1 MTDSTARKKADELTP
16 EQVADYLRAHPDF
29 FLGQDEL
36 LRSLTLPHESGR
48 AISLV
53 ERQVH
58 LFREQRDTLRRE
70 LVELV
75 SIARH
80 NDRLFEKSKRLLLQ
94 VIEARSLSEAAAA
107 IDDSIR
113 GDFGLDAAA
122 VLLFMDAPAAGTC
135 QGALRVVSPDSAR
148 ARLGRLLDS
157 ERAVC
162 GQFRDEERAFLVPRP
177 AGSGGLGGPGALAS
191 PRADRCFR
199 GGQLPAGVLRPEH
212 GLPVPDLH
220 QRHPEPPA
228 APDAAQAHGRH
239 TGPGDGGTGSLSA
252 PDRPWTFPPPCPRRW
267 RIFSATWRPRNA
279 TPPIPVTT
287 TGGT

>member
-148 ARLGRLLDS
+148 A
-157 ERAVC
+157 
-162 GQFRDEERAFLVPRP
+162 P
-177 AGSGGLGGPGALAS
+177 AGTAAGLRTS
-191 PRADRCFR
+191 R
-199 GGQLPAGVLRPEH
+199 LRP
-212 GLPVPDLH
+212 VP
-220 QRHPEPPA
+220 
-228 APDAAQAHGRH
+228 G
-239 TGPGDGGTGSLSA
+239 
-252 PDRPWTFPPPCPRRW
+252 
-267 RIFSATWRPRNA
+267 
-279 TPPIPVTT
+279 
-287 TGGT
+287 

>member
-162 GQFRDEERAFLVPRP
+162 GQFRDEERAFLFPDRQDPVASVALVPLRHQGLIGVF
-177 AGSGGLGGPGALAS
+177 AVGSCQPGYFDQS
-191 PRADRCFR
+191 M
-199 GGQLPAGVLRPEH
+199 
-212 GLPVPDLH
+212 
-220 QRHPEPPA
+220 
-228 APDAAQAHGRH
+228 
-239 TGPGDGGTGSLSA
+239 GSLFLTYIS
-252 PDRPWTFPPPCPRRW
+252 DTLSRLLPPMLLKHM
-267 RIFSATWRPRNA
+267 AA
-279 TPPIPVTT
+279 TPGPATEERAH
-287 TGGT
+287 